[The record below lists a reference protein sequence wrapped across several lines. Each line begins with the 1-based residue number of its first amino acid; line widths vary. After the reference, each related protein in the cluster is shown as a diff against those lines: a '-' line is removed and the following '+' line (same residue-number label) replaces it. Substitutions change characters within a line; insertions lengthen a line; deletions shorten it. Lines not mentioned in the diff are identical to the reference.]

1 MHARRFTRLT
11 NAFLKKVENHAHSVA
26 LFAMNSNFVRIHK
39 TLRAAPAIGR
49 ENHQAAL
56 GDW

>member
-1 MHARRFTRLT
+1 
-11 NAFLKKVENHAHSVA
+11 
-26 LFAMNSNFVRIHK
+26 MNSNFVRIHK